1 MKDIILLTVSCRIS
15 GIVEIDGVICG
26 RCGSFSLPVS
36 RRPMLITY
44 TPLTTGSGTAYLPVT
59 RLIDLTDHPS
69 VTEPD
74 GVMSVYLARDRALL
88 YIFPPEISVS
98 GQKSGAAPHKNQ
110 PSASVGEQ
118 LIHAIAASNAAEAEA
133 LLAPSLQKQA
143 GYAALREYFGDFASV
158 VNDGSVQSPADVT
171 LAYPVSPG
179 VYSLSTFTFS
189 VRDGKITNIDGK

>member
-74 GVMSVYLARDRALL
+74 GVMSVYLARDRA
-88 YIFPPEISVS
+88 PPENSVS
-98 GQKSGAAPHKNQ
+98 GQKPGAAPHKNQ
-110 PSASVGEQ
+110 PAASVGEQ
-118 LIHAIAASNAAEAEA
+118 LIHAIAAANAAEAEA

-158 VNDGSVQSPADVT
+158 VNDGSAQSPADVT

-179 VYSLSTFTFS
+179 V
-189 VRDGKITNIDGK
+189 